1 MTQANDNSFGAV
13 LRRLR
18 KSRSL
23 TQEELAERAGLSVKA
38 VSALERGERQRPYP
52 HTVRALAA
60 ALDLDD
66 ADRDRL
72 SAAIP
77 ASARPAPRRTGTW
90 SVAAPATDLIG
101 RDGDIERIAAL
112 VSSGRRLVTVTGPGG
127 VGKTRV
133 AFAVLEQLAP
143 SYDVT
148 VAVDLAPVR
157 DPAQVLPQLAAA
169 VDLPERGAG
178 GVTER
183 LVAAFAGRRALV
195 FLDNFEHLLDA
206 GPDVA
211 DLLTRCPGLML
222 LVTSRAALRVRAEY
236 EVGLGPLHL
245 PRSDLYDDVKASAA
259 VQLLLDRAAAAG
271 AELVLDSDNAPVVAA
286 ICRHLEG
293 LPLALELAAAG
304 ARLLPPAALLAR
316 LEVHEVPPGPRDLA
330 ERQRTMT
337 ATLDWSLDL
346 VDDTDAAVFEQLAV
360 FSGGFT
366 LDAAAA
372 VTGLDDV
379 LAPLTVLVAHSLV
392 APSPISLS
400 TPPEDEPRF
409 RLLEPVRQYAG
420 QRLVAAGGSA
430 AAADRHARWYRS
442 FALDAGPRLRG
453 PGLCTELDRLEAD
466 HANLRSAFLR
476 LLELGHSDDAA
487 ELAATVWIYLA
498 LRGHAREGLE
508 WLDRA
513 RVQGSDA
520 VRARALVGRL
530 GLLFATGD
538 IAGMR
543 EVAWTA
549 VPLARRVGDA
559 PLAVE
564 AAILAGHA
572 AIFAGDLDR
581 ARDLLDEAL
590 VGASGAGLRW
600 EEAHTLVAFGQLAL
614 VRGDLDE
621 ADRVLGRALEIG
633 RSIGNDF
640 TLATSLNRRA
650 TVTALRGD
658 TAGTAALLAESTTR
672 SLDSRMSWTL
682 SYALPAL
689 AGVAV
694 QLGEPRAAAML
705 FAASASLSVTD
716 AIDPRFPVSRE
727 LAAQDL
733 ATARSLLGEAA
744 FQEAWDAGRT
754 ATAPELADLADEL
767 TRRARA

>member
-1 MTQANDNSFGAV
+1 MAQANESSFGAV

-18 KSRSL
+18 RSRSL

-66 ADRDRL
+66 ADRDHL

-77 ASARPAPRRTGTW
+77 ASARPAPRSTGTW
-90 SVAAPATDLIG
+90 SVTAPATDLIG

-112 VSSGRRLVTVTGPGG
+112 VSSGRRLITVTGTGG

-133 AFAVLEQLAP
+133 ACAVLERLAP
-143 SYDVT
+143 SFDVA

-157 DPAQVLPQLAAA
+157 DPAQALPQLAAA
-169 VDLPERGAG
+169 VYLPERGAG
-178 GVTER
+178 GVTDR
-183 LVAAFAGRRALV
+183 LVASFAGRRALV

-206 GPDVA
+206 APEVA
-211 DLLTRCPGLML
+211 DLLTRSPGLVL

-236 EVGLGPLHL
+236 EVGLGPLPL
-245 PRSDLYDDVKASAA
+245 PQSDRYADVRTSAA
-259 VQLLLDRAAAAG
+259 VQLLLDRATAAG
-271 AELVLDSDNAPVVAA
+271 ADLALDADNAPVLAA
-286 ICRHLEG
+286 ICRRLDG

-316 LEVHEVPPGPRDLA
+316 LEVHEAPPGPRDLA

-337 ATLDWSLDL
+337 ATLDWSVDL
-346 VDDTDAAVFEQLAV
+346 VTSPNAAVFEQLAV

-372 VTGLDDV
+372 VTGITDV
-379 LAPLTVLVAHSLV
+379 LDPLTVLVDHSLV
-392 APSPISLS
+392 ARSAA
-400 TPPEDEPRF
+400 TDDQPRF

-420 QRLVAAGGSA
+420 HRLTAAGGA
-430 AAADRHARWYRS
+430 VAAADRHARWYRS
-442 FALDAGPRLRG
+442 CALDAGPRLRG
-453 PGLCTELDRLEAD
+453 PALRTELDRLEAD

-476 LLELGHSDDAA
+476 LLELERGDDAA
-487 ELAATVWIYLA
+487 ELAATVWLYLA

-513 RVQGSDA
+513 TVQGSDT
-520 VRARALVGRL
+520 VRARALVGRM
-530 GLLFATGD
+530 GLLFASGD
-538 IAGMR
+538 IARMR
-543 EVAWTA
+543 EVARAA
-549 VPLARRVGDA
+549 VPIARRVGDA
-559 PLAVE
+559 GLATE
-564 AAILAGHA
+564 AATLAGHA
-572 AIFAGDLDR
+572 AVFIGDLDR

-590 VGASGAGLRW
+590 AGASGAGLRW
-600 EEAHTLVAFGQLAL
+600 EEAHTLVALGQLAL

-621 ADRVLGRALEIG
+621 ADRVLGRALEIA
-633 RSIGNDF
+633 RSVGNDF
-640 TLATSLNRRA
+640 TLTTSLNRRA

-658 TAGTAALLAESTTR
+658 TAGTAALLAESITR
-672 SLDSRMSWTL
+672 SLDARLSWPL

-694 QLGEPRAAAML
+694 RLDEPRAAATL
-705 FAASASLSVTD
+705 LAASASLSVAD
-716 AIDPRFPVSRE
+716 AVDPRFPVSRE

-733 ATARSLLGEAA
+733 ATARSLLGDDA
-744 FQEAWDAGRT
+744 FQEAWNAGRA
-754 ATAPELADLADEL
+754 ATGPELADLVDGL